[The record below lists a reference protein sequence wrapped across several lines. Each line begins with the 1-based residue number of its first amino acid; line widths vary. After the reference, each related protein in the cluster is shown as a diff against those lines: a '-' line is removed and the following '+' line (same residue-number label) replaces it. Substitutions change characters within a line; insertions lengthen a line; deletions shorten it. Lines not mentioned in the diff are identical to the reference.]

1 MYYLGFDIGGTKTAV
16 SLGKVNNNDINII
29 FRKEVKTTSNPI
41 ETLKPLIKEA
51 KELQKNYVIISAGIS
66 CGGPLDSKKG
76 IILCPPS
83 LPGWENFPICKYLKD
98 ELNLETY
105 LENDANACAVAEH
118 LFGAGIG
125 VKNMVFITFGT
136 GFGAGLIIDNKLYS
150 GANDNAGEIGH
161 IRLTK
166 KGPIGYNKEG
176 SLEGWASGG
185 GIARLAKMMV
195 SKEKEMPE
203 CVINMGGIEK
213 ITTKSLAEYAHK
225 GDKFAKKVFRKSG
238 KMLGK
243 GLAILIDIINPE
255 LIVIG
260 GVFMRSGDL
269 LIPSM
274 KRELKKECLS
284 YSLKACK
291 VVPAKLSENI
301 GDYAA
306 ISIAIRIN

>member
-1 MYYLGFDIGGTKTAV
+1 MYYLGFDIGGTKTAL
-16 SLGKVNNNDINII
+16 SLGKVEGNNIEII
-29 FRKEVKTTSNPI
+29 FRYEVKTSNPK
-41 ETLKPLIKEA
+41 ETLEPLLLKA
-51 KELQKNYVIISAGIS
+51 KELKEQYEITSIGVS

-83 LPGWENFPICKYLKD
+83 LPGWENFPICKYLKE
-98 ELNLETY
+98 ELDLKAY

-125 VKNMVFITFGT
+125 AKNMVFLTFGT
-136 GFGAGLIIDNKLYS
+136 GFGAGLILNNELYS
-150 GANDNAGEIGH
+150 GANGNAGEVGH
-161 IRLTK
+161 IRLTN
-166 KGPIGYNKEG
+166 KGPVGYNKEG
-176 SLEGWASGG
+176 SLEGYASGS
-185 GIARLAKMMV
+185 GIVRLAKIMLE
-195 SKEKEMPE
+195 KEKEIPE
-203 CVINMGGIEK
+203 CIIKIGGVDN
-213 ITTKSLAEYAHK
+213 ITTKSLAEYAHQ
-225 GDKFAKKVFRKSG
+225 GDEFAKKVFRKSG

-243 GLAILIDIINPE
+243 GLSILIDIINPE

-291 VVPAKLSENI
+291 IVPAKLSENI

-306 ISIAIRIN
+306 ISIAIRNI

>member
-1 MYYLGFDIGGTKTAV
+1 MYYLGFDIGGTKTAL
-16 SLGKVNNNDINII
+16 SLGKVEGNNIEII
-29 FRKEVKTTSNPI
+29 FRYEVKTSNPK
-41 ETLKPLIKEA
+41 ETLEPLLLKA
-51 KELQKNYVIISAGIS
+51 KELKEQYGITSIGVS

-83 LPGWENFPICKYLKD
+83 LPGWENFPICKYLKE
-98 ELNLETY
+98 ELDLKAY

-125 VKNMVFITFGT
+125 AKNMVFLTFGT
-136 GFGAGLIIDNKLYS
+136 GFGAGLILNNELYS
-150 GANDNAGEIGH
+150 GANGNAGEVGH
-161 IRLTK
+161 IRLTN
-166 KGPIGYNKEG
+166 KGPVGYNKEG
-176 SLEGWASGG
+176 SLEGYASGS
-185 GIARLAKMMV
+185 GIVRLAKIMLE
-195 SKEKEMPE
+195 KEKEIPE
-203 CVINMGGIEK
+203 CIIKIGGVDN
-213 ITTKSLAEYAHK
+213 ITTKALAEYAHQ
-225 GDKFAKKVFRKSG
+225 GDEFAKKVFRKSG

-243 GLAILIDIINPE
+243 GLSILIDIINPE

-291 VVPAKLSENI
+291 IVPAKLSENI

-306 ISIAIRIN
+306 ISIAIRNN

>member
-1 MYYLGFDIGGTKTAV
+1 MYYLGFDIGGTKTAL
-16 SLGKVNNNDINII
+16 SLGKVEGNNIEII
-29 FRKEVKTTSNPI
+29 FRYEVKTSNPK
-41 ETLKPLIKEA
+41 ETLEPLLLKA
-51 KELQKNYVIISAGIS
+51 KELKEQYEITSIGVS

-83 LPGWENFPICKYLKD
+83 LPGWENFPICKYLKE
-98 ELNLETY
+98 ELDLKAY

-125 VKNMVFITFGT
+125 AKNMVFLTFGT
-136 GFGAGLIIDNKLYS
+136 GFGAGLILNNELYS
-150 GANDNAGEIGH
+150 GANGNAGEVGH
-161 IRLTK
+161 IRLTN
-166 KGPIGYNKEG
+166 KGPVGYNKEG
-176 SLEGWASGG
+176 SLEGYASGS
-185 GIARLAKMMV
+185 GIVRLAKIMLE
-195 SKEKEMPE
+195 KEKEIPE
-203 CVINMGGIEK
+203 CIIKIGGVDN
-213 ITTKSLAEYAHK
+213 ITTKSLAEYAHQ
-225 GDKFAKKVFRKSG
+225 GDEFAKKVFRKSG

-243 GLAILIDIINPE
+243 GLSILIDIINPE

-291 VVPAKLSENI
+291 IVPAKLSENI

-306 ISIAIRIN
+306 ISIAIRNN

>member
-1 MYYLGFDIGGTKTAV
+1 MYYLGFDIGGTKTAL
-16 SLGKVNNNDINII
+16 SLGKVEGNNIEII
-29 FRKEVKTTSNPI
+29 FRYEVKTSNPK
-41 ETLKPLIKEA
+41 ETLEPLLLKA
-51 KELQKNYVIISAGIS
+51 KELKEQYEITSIGVS

-83 LPGWENFPICKYLKD
+83 LPGWENFPICKYLKE
-98 ELNLETY
+98 ELDLKAY

-125 VKNMVFITFGT
+125 AKNMVFLTFGT
-136 GFGAGLIIDNKLYS
+136 GFGAGLILNNELYS
-150 GANDNAGEIGH
+150 GANGNAGEVGH
-161 IRLTK
+161 IRLTN
-166 KGPIGYNKEG
+166 KGPVGYNKEG
-176 SLEGWASGG
+176 SLEGYASGS
-185 GIARLAKMMV
+185 GIVRLAKIMLE
-195 SKEKEMPE
+195 KEKEIPE
-203 CVINMGGIEK
+203 CIIKIGGVDN
-213 ITTKSLAEYAHK
+213 ITTKSLAEYAHQ
-225 GDKFAKKVFRKSG
+225 GDEFAKKVFRKSG

-243 GLAILIDIINPE
+243 GLSILIDIINPE
-255 LIVIG
+255 LIVMG

-291 VVPAKLSENI
+291 IVPAKLSENI

-306 ISIAIRIN
+306 ISIAIRNI